1 MGKRSVPRYPEEEDS
16 GGGCCAVLCWCCCF
30 LLVIVAAL
38 AGTAAYFFFVYK
50 PKAPSYSVSNMS
62 VSQFDFNSNDLTLYT
77 KLTASVRAENPND
90 MIGISYGEGSHIV
103 VSYRGT
109 PLCSG
114 KLPAFYQ
121 GYKNVTVMDI
131 AMEGRHGF
139 GSGLQQALD
148 ESEKAGNVPV
158 DVFVSVPVALRLGS
172 LDLRQVKV
180 NVHCA
185 LVLDSLS
192 PKTKPNIKSATYGA
206 NVEF

>member
-1 MGKRSVPRYPEEEDS
+1 MGKRSVPRYPEDEDK
-16 GGGCCAVLCWCCCF
+16 GGCCGCLCWCCCF
-30 LLVIVAAL
+30 LLLIVAVL

-62 VSQFDFNSNDLTLYT
+62 VSQFDFKSSDLTLYV
-77 KLTASVRAENPND
+77 KLTASVRAENPNE
-90 MIGISYGEGSHIV
+90 MITIKYGEGSHTV

-114 KLPAFYQ
+114 KLPAFFQ

-131 AMEGRHGF
+131 SMEGRHGF
-139 GSGLQQALD
+139 GSGLQQALE
-148 ESEKAGNVPV
+148 ESEKAGDIPL
-158 DVFVSVPVALRLGS
+158 DIFVSVPVELQLGS

-185 LVLDSLS
+185 LVLDSIS
-192 PKTKPNIKSATYGA
+192 PKKKPNIKSATYQA